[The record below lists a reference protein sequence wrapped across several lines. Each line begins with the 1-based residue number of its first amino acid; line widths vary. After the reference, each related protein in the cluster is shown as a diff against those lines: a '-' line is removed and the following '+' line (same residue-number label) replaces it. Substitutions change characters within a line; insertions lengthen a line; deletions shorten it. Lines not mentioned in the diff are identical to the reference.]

1 MKKTTTTHNGRK
13 TAVYVNQENFTAY
26 LSKANTKSESTFLT
40 LVGTNPETGERN
52 KVRLSGRHV
61 ASLRRVLAA

>member
-13 TAVYVNQENFTAY
+13 TAVYLNQENFMAY
-26 LSKANTKSESTFLT
+26 LSKANTKNEATFLT
-40 LVGTNPETGERN
+40 VAGINPETGERN